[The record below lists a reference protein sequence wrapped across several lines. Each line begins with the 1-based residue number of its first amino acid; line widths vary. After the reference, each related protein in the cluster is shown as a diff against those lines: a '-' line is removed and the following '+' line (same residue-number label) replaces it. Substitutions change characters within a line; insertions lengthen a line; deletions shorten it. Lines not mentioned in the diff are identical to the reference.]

1 MKNTALFGKS
11 KLYLDGELI
20 LLERVQL
27 EIEMKTETLYGQSHI
42 PLAIKKDSAPNVTL
56 CAERSAA
63 DISRPTYQERC
74 PSIPEGVFV
83 NDVKGKEAN
92 VMKTDKLLDLLQT
105 DYTTAHVCFQNS
117 SQVRV
122 YKVKK
127 SWGVKQGDQLIVD
140 TSRGTVIV
148 GVGKVDE
155 NPIIDVEAHFEYKW
169 AIGKVDRT
177 EYDAQQV
184 KDEEFRAAM
193 KNVELLSKQEELLTN
208 FRKALPEGT
217 EGRAAFEIAI
227 QKAKGEQA

>member
-1 MKNTALFGKS
+1 MKNTAIFGKS

-20 LLERVQL
+20 LLDRVQL
-27 EIEMKTETLYGQSHI
+27 EIEMKTETLYSRSHA
-42 PLAIKKDSAPNVTL
+42 PLTVKMGSAPNVTM

-63 DISRPTYQERC
+63 DISLPLQHERWNDVY
-74 PSIPEGVFV
+74 EDTFV
-83 NDVKGKEAN
+83 NDVKGKDAII
-92 VMKTDKLLDLLQT
+92 MKTDKLLDLLQT

-155 NPIIDVEAHFEYKW
+155 NPIIDVEARFEYKW
-169 AIGKVDRT
+169 SIGKVDRT

-208 FRKALPEGT
+208 FRKALPDGT

-227 QKAKGEQA
+227 QKAKGE